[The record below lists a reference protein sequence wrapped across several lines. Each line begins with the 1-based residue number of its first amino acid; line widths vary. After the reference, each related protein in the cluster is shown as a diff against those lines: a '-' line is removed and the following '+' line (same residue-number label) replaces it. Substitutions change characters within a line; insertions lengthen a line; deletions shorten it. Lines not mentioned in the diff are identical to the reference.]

1 MAVYCQSC
9 GNALHGNARFCTA
22 CGATVPMAASIPSRP
37 LLRPQVGRKI
47 GGVCLALAQ
56 AYGWDV
62 ALIRI
67 FSVLGFFFSGGM
79 VGVAYLAAW
88 IGIPEEPV
96 PYPLPSPGTYPGP
109 NPGGYSGPNSGL
121 NPGTNPPQA

>member
-9 GNALHGNARFCTA
+9 GNALHGNARFCTG
-22 CGATVPMAASIPSRP
+22 CGAAVPMAASIPSRP
-37 LLRPQVGRKI
+37 LLRPHVGRQI

-67 FSVLGFFFSGGM
+67 FSVLGFLFSGGL

-96 PYPLPSPGTYPGP
+96 PYPVPLPGTYPGP
-109 NPGGYSGPNSGL
+109 YQGPNIGPNSGS
-121 NPGTNPPQA
+121 NPGAYPPQI